1 MAPRARRA
9 TPSLMTIASAATY
22 LDALDE
28 RYAALH
34 TAKEDAFWAAKMGL
48 CADPQRAQSELDARD
63 LALQQFLQ
71 ASEQLSRLRELTPE
85 DAEQRLRIEGWLRTF
100 GAHTID
106 SERGAALAEQLAV
119 DDGRLQVARGE
130 LKLGFEDPNGGFVP
144 ASSIALS
151 HLVQN
156 DV

>member
-1 MAPRARRA
+1 
-9 TPSLMTIASAATY
+9 MTNVSAAIY

-48 CADPQRAQSELDARD
+48 GADAQQAQSELDAHD

-71 ASEQLSRLRELTPE
+71 ASDQLTRLRELQVE
-85 DAEQRLRIEGWLRTF
+85 NDEQRLRIEGWLRTF

-106 SERGAALAEQLAV
+106 SPRGAALAEKLAA
-119 DDGRLQVARGE
+119 DEGRLQVARGE
-130 LKLGFEDPNGGFVP
+130 MKLGFQDPKGSF
-144 ASSIALS
+144 
-151 HLVQN
+151 
-156 DV
+156 